1 MLDYERISERI
12 SDLWELR
19 KTKTPHTRHGLMD
32 RNLLLK

>member
-19 KTKTPHTRHGLMD
+19 KTPHTRHGLMD